1 MGLLTLPMQ
10 VKKDGA
16 EMVTEFHHGVMA
28 LAENLAF
35 SACRSHAKSSPSSG
49 EPCRQAK

>member
-1 MGLLTLPMQ
+1 LLTVPIE

-28 LAENLAF
+28 
-35 SACRSHAKSSPSSG
+35 
-49 EPCRQAK
+49 

>member
-1 MGLLTLPMQ
+1 MGLLTVPMQ

-28 LAENLAF
+28 WTQNLA
-35 SACRSHAKSSPSSG
+35 
-49 EPCRQAK
+49 